1 MIDNKKNNDTMLHPS
16 TFVCIGKSKKVMSID
31 NNRYSFNFDG
41 VTKHY
46 YLKDIAKSIYGY
58 LRNRFEDNNKSYMY
72 DQIDYKFTE
81 FYSGAIEDKLLYILK
96 EKITNRDIVIIMLH
110 LGSNLSFKSIANEFG
125 CSTDYLSQRF
135 RGTMYNIAYLL
146 STINKQDEISK
157 KDLSTR
163 TYNILKRNGYN
174 KDKDL
179 EGIEYSKF
187 ISYRNAGDSSWNEL
201 VEYMNNR
208 NIKYYR
214 YSYDDGKDIREH
226 FISLINRIL
235 RRYKISEDTIEDYY
249 DILNEDIDK
258 VLTDIHNMI
267 NDSRK
272 K

>member
-1 MIDNKKNNDTMLHPS
+1 MIDNKEKNGTV
-16 TFVCIGKSKKVMSID
+16 VCIGETKKVVSID
-31 NNRYSFNFDG
+31 NNRYSFIFDEG
-41 VTKHY
+41 IKDY
-46 YLKDIAKSIYGY
+46 YLKDIAKSVYKY
-58 LRNRFEDNNKSYMY
+58 LHSRYKDNNKSYMY
-72 DQIDYKFTE
+72 DNIDYKFTE
-81 FYSGAIEDKLLYILK
+81 FYSGAIEDKLIYILK
-96 EKITNRDIVIIMLH
+96 EKITYRDTIIIMLH
-110 LGSNLSFKSIANEFG
+110 LGSNLSFKSIANEFS
-125 CSTDYLSQRF
+125 CSADYLSQRF

-187 ISYRNAGDSSWNEL
+187 IKYRNAGDSSWNEL

-214 YSYDDGKDIREH
+214 YSYDEGKDIREH
-226 FISLINRIL
+226 FITLINRIF
-235 RRYKISEDTIEDYY
+235 RRYKISEDIIVDYN
-249 DILNEDIDK
+249 DILKEDVDRI
-258 VLTDIHNMI
+258 LMDIHNMI
-267 NDSRK
+267 NESRK